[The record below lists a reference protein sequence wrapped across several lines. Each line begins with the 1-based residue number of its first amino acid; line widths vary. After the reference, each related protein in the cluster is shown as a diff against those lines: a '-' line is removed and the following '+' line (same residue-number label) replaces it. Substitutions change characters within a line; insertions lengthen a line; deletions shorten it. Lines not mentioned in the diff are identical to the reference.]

1 MFSMLPMHLHVFGF
15 GGVHYKICFS
25 LGFSSWKFEIRM
37 LEAFFALKIL
47 FECRAVRVVCLST
60 ALAKQRHVNINMG
73 KSIIFETVHIITFE
87 IQIEICI
94 PEFEYFHE
102 KGNLFPFSKMKYFG
116 A

>member
-1 MFSMLPMHLHVFGF
+1 
-15 GGVHYKICFS
+15 
-25 LGFSSWKFEIRM
+25 
-37 LEAFFALKIL
+37 
-47 FECRAVRVVCLST
+47 
-60 ALAKQRHVNINMG
+60 MG